1 VEKCNC
7 NRGAVWRSATE
18 KQNCTVCPILIYTG
32 LESTDPLEVRVS
44 EPLVRVTKVATR
56 SPNGLNGGERLAIYT
71 ETPLR
76 EMGRHVAPATS
87 YLKGI
92 LEAILPHSQLGE
104 RKLGVSESKLG

>member
-1 VEKCNC
+1 
-7 NRGAVWRSATE
+7 
-18 KQNCTVCPILIYTG
+18 
-32 LESTDPLEVRVS
+32 
-44 EPLVRVTKVATR
+44 
-56 SPNGLNGGERLAIYT
+56 LNGGERLAIYA

-104 RKLGVSESKLG
+104 RKLCVSESIKSRISSQVVIVQFLHRFINNF

>member
-1 VEKCNC
+1 VEKCDQK
-7 NRGAVWRSATE
+7 AD
-18 KQNCTVCPILIYTG
+18 CTLWSILIHTE
-32 LESTDPLEVRVS
+32 LESTKPLEVRVS

-76 EMGRHVAPATS
+76 EMGRRVAPATS

-92 LEAILPHSQLGE
+92 LEAILPQRAQRAQALCR
-104 RKLGVSESKLG
+104 RKRAD